1 MSLEDFR
8 YFAHGLL
15 DCPANHVGVLRSSQ
29 VLGVASP
36 NVAVDG
42 NSEVD
47 HVAREELVGK
57 EMCKERDVKSVVDE
71 CFLFEVGEG
80 EVICLL
86 WIQAAKVFVNGVGK
100 FSGTWASLGSRS
112 GQSGGGKHRE
122 EGGVAWNS
130 PGGWTRGGV
139 LTRVRAR
146 WFVGIGIGHG
156 AWCRKRDED
165 GGDV

>member
-1 MSLEDFR
+1 M
-8 YFAHGLL
+8 
-15 DCPANHVGVLRSSQ
+15 
-29 VLGVASP
+29 
-36 NVAVDG
+36 
-42 NSEVD
+42 
-47 HVAREELVGK
+47 
-57 EMCKERDVKSVVDE
+57 
-71 CFLFEVGEG
+71 
-80 EVICLL
+80 
-86 WIQAAKVFVNGVGK
+86 FVNGVRK
-100 FSGTWASLGSRS
+100 FSGTRASLGSRS